1 MNESKGPRWIDLNVE
16 QRAGSARAVRPRP
29 DTWWD
34 IVGPKGPADLEISS
48 ALGHGAERRPG
59 DEGRHQEA
67 ILPGGTANVMSKE
80 LGIPPLLRDACNVL
94 CGNYAV
100 RTVDMGRVGN
110 RIFALRVAVG
120 LEATR
125 GEDGRIRP
133 KVHRALL
140 VAQPDAGDA
149 SGFDQQV
156 VGLLRPEDGAAV

>member
-67 ILPGGTANVMSKE
+67 ILPGGTSTGVSS
-80 LGIPPLLRDACNVL
+80 I
-94 CGNYAV
+94 
-100 RTVDMGRVGN
+100 
-110 RIFALRVAVG
+110 G
-120 LEATR
+120 LPSPSPCA
-125 GEDGRIRP
+125 
-133 KVHRALL
+133 A
-140 VAQPDAGDA
+140 A
-149 SGFDQQV
+149 
-156 VGLLRPEDGAAV
+156 GAAGQPGLVGAPP